1 MLSSHSQSFSVQG
14 GSRGRMATVPQYLPP
29 APSASRYQPPPPP
42 LPKQQTPST
51 DFATLSQKYITILA
65 NKPADPVITSTAP
78 TTTSLAKL
86 DAPVNV
92 PRVSNQFSE
101 IADTLG
107 MVTTG
112 LFDDNALIA
121 SATASSLTGKFRNLS
136 DFMTSPRQSSS
147 VQRDPHPHQ
156 SAMLDAGRVKVRCT
170 VIILSLTLLTSL
182 CRTTQMFPSYKIMY
196 RA

>member
-14 GSRGRMATVPQYLPP
+14 GSRGRTATVPQYLPP

-51 DFATLSQKYITILA
+51 DFATLSQKYITMLA

-107 MVTTG
+107 MVTTE
-112 LFDDNALIA
+112 LFDDDALIA
-121 SATASSLTGKFRNLS
+121 SATASFRNLS

-147 VQRDPHPHQ
+147 VQRDPHLHQ

-170 VIILSLTLLTSL
+170 VIVLSLALLTSL
-182 CRTTQMFPSYKIMY
+182 CRTTQLFPSYKIMY